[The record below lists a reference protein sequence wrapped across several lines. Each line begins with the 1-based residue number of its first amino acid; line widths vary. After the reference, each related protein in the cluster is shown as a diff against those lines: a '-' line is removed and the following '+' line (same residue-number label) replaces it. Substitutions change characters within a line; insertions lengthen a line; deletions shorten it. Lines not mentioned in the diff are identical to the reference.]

1 MEDEHLWNLCSKAQ
15 IIDELETTMPS
26 WLIRRWNPTYVHIL
40 KLSPKKAVNLDSL
53 WDRLDLTET
62 RLVSTTKEMK
72 QKIHEMERKI
82 LRRLEFL
89 SGELEVLEDYQGGHG
104 SVSSHSLKSRTFL
117 ERVTEREEDSEF

>member
-26 WLIRRWNPTYVHIL
+26 WLIRRWNPSYVHIL
-40 KLSPKKAVNLDSL
+40 KLGPKKAVNLDSL

-62 RLVSTTKEMK
+62 RLVSTSKEMSH
-72 QKIHEMERKI
+72 KINDMERKI

-89 SGELEVLEDYQGGHG
+89 ASELEILEEHKDKTNQRPLKPKGHLE
-104 SVSSHSLKSRTFL
+104 SVNEAS
-117 ERVTEREEDSEF
+117 D